1 MNIKDILIKKV
12 TDYLL
17 NYEGK
22 AKISSLEIIKGDV
35 FISLLGNNTH
45 GNQYISDAINKGA
58 KYIITDRKLKENYIL
73 DKILVVD
80 DVLSFLLSI
89 ANIKR
94 NQFKGKVI
102 GITGSVGKTTLKENL
117 KYFISQ
123 TSIVSASIKS
133 YNNYLGVLI
142 SIININL
149 SSSFAIF
156 EIGTN
161 NFEEIKNLTS
171 IIMPSQAIITN
182 ILPTHLE
189 NFKNTKNIAI
199 EKSDIFNLK
208 YNPNIELLILPQN
221 NTDEMHITDLA
232 LKENVP
238 NIITF
243 GKTNNQSYSIEKI
256 KKIDD
261 TTFEV
266 LIYSKNATYKFEIN
280 KNQLSRV
287 HNILISLII
296 FVYNKLD
303 VATFISS
310 TKNVQLVEGRGL
322 ERKISINHKIIN
334 FIDET
339 YNASPATMI
348 LCVDYFKKIKTMKNQ
363 KKILILGDMNE
374 LGEKALVFH
383 VELLEYII
391 TLDLNNVIICGEL
404 MKSALNKLTKKD
416 FKIELM
422 LNEKL
427 ILAYLKDTLNNDDIL
442 LIKGSN
448 SSLTNKIGKTLLAK
462 GEN

>member
-1 MNIKDILIKKV
+1 MAGTWKKGSEKV
-12 TDYLL
+12 ISYLL
-17 NYEGK
+17 NKEGK
-22 AKISSLEIIKGDV
+22 AKISSYEIIKGDV
-35 FISLLGNNTH
+35 FISLLGNKTH
-45 GNQYISDAINKGA
+45 GNQYIPEAINKGA
-58 KYIITDRKLKENYIL
+58 KYIITDRNLEYNFEFS
-73 DKILVVD
+73 KILIVED
-80 DVLSFLLSI
+80 ILTFLLSI

-123 TSIVSASIKS
+123 TSIVSTSVKS

-149 SSSFAIF
+149 SSSFAIL

-199 EKSDIFNLK
+199 EKSDIFNPK

-221 NTDEMHITDLA
+221 NADEMHITDLA
-232 LKENVP
+232 LKENIP

-266 LIYSKNATYKFEIN
+266 LIYNKNATYKFEIN

-287 HNILISLII
+287 NNILISLII

-303 VATFISS
+303 ITTFISL
-310 TKNVQLVEGRGL
+310 TKNVQLVAGRGL
-322 ERKISINHKIIN
+322 ESKISINHKI
-334 FIDET
+334 
-339 YNASPATMI
+339 
-348 LCVDYFKKIKTMKNQ
+348 K
-363 KKILILGDMNE
+363 
-374 LGEKALVFH
+374 
-383 VELLEYII
+383 
-391 TLDLNNVIICGEL
+391 
-404 MKSALNKLTKKD
+404 
-416 FKIELM
+416 
-422 LNEKL
+422 
-427 ILAYLKDTLNNDDIL
+427 
-442 LIKGSN
+442 
-448 SSLTNKIGKTLLAK
+448 
-462 GEN
+462 

>member
-1 MNIKDILIKKV
+1 MNIKHTLSEKV
-12 TDYLL
+12 MEYLL
-17 NYEGK
+17 NNEGK
-22 AKISSLEIIKGDV
+22 AKISSLEINKDDV

-45 GNQYISDAINKGA
+45 GNQYIPDAINKGA
-58 KYIITDRKLKENYIL
+58 RYIITDRKLEDNFIFN
-73 DKILVVD
+73 KILVVD
-80 DVLSFLLSI
+80 DILTFLLST
-89 ANIKR
+89 AKIKR
-94 NQFKGKVI
+94 NIFKGKVI

-123 TSIVSASIKS
+123 TSTVSVSIKS

-142 SIININL
+142 SLININL

-189 NFKNTKNIAI
+189 NFKNTRNIAI
-199 EKSDIFNLK
+199 EKSDIFSPE
-208 YNPNIELLILPQN
+208 YNPNIELLVLSQN
-221 NTDEMHITDLA
+221 NTDETYISDLA
-232 LKENVP
+232 LKENIS

-243 GKTNNQSYSIEKI
+243 GKTNNQNYRIEKI
-256 KKIDD
+256 NKIDD
-261 TTFEV
+261 KTLEI
-266 LIYSKNATYKFEIN
+266 LIYNNTTTYKFEIN
-280 KNQLSRV
+280 KNQLSRIN
-287 HNILISLII
+287 NILISLII

-303 VATFISS
+303 ITTFISS
-310 TKNVQLVEGRGL
+310 TKNVELVEGRGL
-322 ERKISINHKIIN
+322 ESKIFINNKIIN

-339 YNASPATMI
+339 YNASPSTMRMCI
-348 LCVDYFKKIKTMKNQ
+348 DEFSNIKTMKNQ
-363 KKILILGDMNE
+363 KKILILGDMKE
-374 LGEKALVFH
+374 LGKEELGFH
-383 VELLEYII
+383 LEILEYII

-404 MKSALNKLTKKD
+404 MKSALNKLSKKD
-416 FKIELM
+416 LKIELM

-427 ILAYLKDTLNNDDIL
+427 IIKYIKKTLNNNDIL

-448 SSLTNKIGKTLLAK
+448 SSLTNKIGKILLKK

>member
-58 KYIITDRKLKENYIL
+58 KYIITDRKLEENYIL

-80 DVLSFLLSI
+80 DVLTFLLSI

-243 GKTNNQSYSIEKI
+243 GKTNIQSYSIEKI

-261 TTFEV
+261 TTLEV
-266 LIYSKNATYKFEIN
+266 SIYSKNATYKFEIN
-280 KNQLSRV
+280 NNQLSRV

-363 KKILILGDMNE
+363 KKN
-374 LGEKALVFH
+374 
-383 VELLEYII
+383 
-391 TLDLNNVIICGEL
+391 
-404 MKSALNKLTKKD
+404 
-416 FKIELM
+416 
-422 LNEKL
+422 
-427 ILAYLKDTLNNDDIL
+427 
-442 LIKGSN
+442 SN
-448 SSLTNKIGKTLLAK
+448 FRRH
-462 GEN
+462 E

>member
-243 GKTNNQSYSIEKI
+243 GKTNNQSYKIEKI

-261 TTFEV
+261 TTLEV